1 MKPPHLLG
9 FLHVQLDNKPP
20 VVVIWGIQIHRFDA
34 WTIHEVHI
42 RPKRHGR
49 WTFGWQPPRMRK
61 GLTCNMERGKEMFRR
76 LSKDPIIVR
85 HEGPLTTAEAHALA
99 GKAVT

>member
-1 MKPPHLLG
+1 
-9 FLHVQLDNKPP
+9 
-20 VVVIWGIQIHRFDA
+20 
-34 WTIHEVHI
+34 
-42 RPKRHGR
+42 
-49 WTFGWQPPRMRK
+49 MRK